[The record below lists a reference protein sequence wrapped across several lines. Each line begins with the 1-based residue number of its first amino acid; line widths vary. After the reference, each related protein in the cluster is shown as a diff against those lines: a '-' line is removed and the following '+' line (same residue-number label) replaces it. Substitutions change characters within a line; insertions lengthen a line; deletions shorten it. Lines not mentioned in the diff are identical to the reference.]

1 MPISSACNFVSQL
14 ISNDS
19 PLSFCSAHL
28 FKIRLPRQQ
37 SGLAQQSVISIEGAY
52 ADSNCLRKQR
62 IYIMLIYVFLHKY
75 DRQIKDVPN
84 VAIGVNCPDVIKMAA
99 WRVMAVTLHV
109 HVININWL
117 NCLIWSL

>member
-1 MPISSACNFVSQL
+1 MQT
-14 ISNDS
+14 
-19 PLSFCSAHL
+19 
-28 FKIRLPRQQ
+28 
-37 SGLAQQSVISIEGAY
+37 VIVFENKEY
-52 ADSNCLRKQR
+52 
-62 IYIMLIYVFLHKY
+62 MLIYVFLHKY

-84 VAIGVNCPDVIKMAA
+84 VAIGVNFPDVIKMAA